1 MKQFFNYF
9 KIPFILIAIMAI
21 VCIGV
26 RISKSGSTEITWTNE
41 DTDLTGNVFD
51 YAENLT
57 DAQERELDEL
67 ISSIEDRVKCDIAV
81 ITLDRSLS
89 LEGYKSQPSQ
99 WVMEYADDFADEHKM
114 GYDKAY
120 GNSIVFIDNLHREER
135 TGRVYSWISTSGL
148 AMQTLSQSDCE
159 EIMDVALADLDDYSD
174 EDDYYA
180 AYSQVIRLLPSY
192 FEGGSAKALKV
203 LKPLYIAIFSLA
215 VALIYVLFNW
225 SSKVGDKTTKS
236 TTYVENGRPTITHQ
250 GDVFLRKSVSK
261 VKIETSSG
269 SGGHISSGGH
279 SHGGG
284 GHSR

>member
-9 KIPFILIAIMAI
+9 KIPFILIAIMII

-81 ITLDRSLS
+81 ITLDQTLS
-89 LEGYKSQPSQ
+89 LRGYKSEPSK

-135 TGRVYSWISTSGL
+135 TGRVYSWISTSGRSVPL
-148 AMQTLSQSDCE
+148 SFSRISVRLGLTAIPLSVTSTSTVSPGVVTVITLSLTRQRLPFFIRSLTMM
-159 EIMDVALADLDDYSD
+159 EI
-174 EDDYYA
+174 
-180 AYSQVIRLLPSY
+180 LLPAAV
-192 FEGGSAKALKV
+192 SALPPEELMITPLDPVLTFTLKSKA
-203 LKPLYIAIFSLA
+203 
-215 VALIYVLFNW
+215 W
-225 SSKVGDKTTKS
+225 MS
-236 TTYVENGRPTITHQ
+236 TFP
-250 GDVFLRKSVSK
+250 
-261 VKIETSSG
+261 
-269 SGGHISSGGH
+269 
-279 SHGGG
+279 
-284 GHSR
+284 